1 MLDYLEEAGCFKR
14 VLLKSDRR
22 KIIIYLTEEGKMLQE
37 KYIEV
42 SKEMTNLFYY
52 EFKESEIKDFEKHLE
67 RIEINL
73 MENS

>member
-1 MLDYLEEAGCFKR
+1 M
-14 VLLKSDRR
+14 KSDRR